1 MRKAR
6 LLIGGLSAVALV
18 GLAPQARAAVKVR
31 ILSGGQTTAVME
43 MPTNSTVRV
52 SAREVQSVQN
62 AQGGISK
69 ITLTGKV
76 SISVFK
82 DNQPQMH
89 IAADEVVVEAEAP
102 GVPDAAAGAVGEA
115 AGAPDTDSSTIEL
128 EAASA
133 IVPEVGPANAASAAV
148 QKFFDARSAGN
159 SKAALALLT
168 SRLLMALP
176 APPQRA
182 EQVKLFSDPAYAQ
195 QLNPRTKALTAMSV
209 DFANKLGYTFRVLGP
224 AKDNPNVIVVRAYPT
239 ATPAEVATVQV
250 VVTRDVAADN
260 ALHIDNLQTG
270 WSNGA
275 TSAAETK

>member
-1 MRKAR
+1 MRKAGTF
-6 LLIGGLSAVALV
+6 IASLSAVALV

-62 AQGGISK
+62 ARGGISK
-69 ITLTGKV
+69 ITLTGKA

-82 DNQPQMH
+82 DNQLLMH
-89 IAADEVVVEAEAP
+89 IAADEVVLEAEAP
-102 GVPDAAAGAVGEA
+102 GVPDAD

-176 APPQRA
+176 APRQRA
-182 EQVKLFSDPAYAQ
+182 EQVKLFSDPAYAE
-195 QLNPRTKALTAMSV
+195 QLNPRSKALAAMSL

-239 ATPAEVATVQV
+239 AAPAEVATLQV
-250 VVTRDVAADN
+250 VVARDAADN
-260 ALHIDNLQTG
+260 DLHIDNLQTG